1 MKKLSE
7 SLQALADHVAKM
19 EKKVSAAERESK
31 EKVEA
36 RIDASK
42 ADAQARQQEFKAKV
56 SETKAEVASQW
67 EDLQTD
73 YNRQVAQIKSHIEA
87 KKEARELNR
96 AANRADDAEDYAAAS
111 IAFAI
116 MAIDDAEIATLE
128 AVDARAY
135 AASLA

>member
-7 SLQALADHVAKM
+7 SLQELANHVADM
-19 EKKVSAAERESK
+19 EKKVTAAEKQTK

-36 RIDASK
+36 TLNASK
-42 ADAQARQQEFKAKV
+42 ADAKARQDEFKTQV
-56 SETKAEVASQW
+56 SEAKASAASQW
-67 EDLQTD
+67 EDLQTN
-73 YNRQVAQIKSHIEA
+73 YNRQVAQIKSNIEA
-87 KKEARELNR
+87 QKEAREVDR
-96 AANRADDAEDYAAAS
+96 AVNRADDAEDYAAAS

-135 AASLA
+135 ADSMA